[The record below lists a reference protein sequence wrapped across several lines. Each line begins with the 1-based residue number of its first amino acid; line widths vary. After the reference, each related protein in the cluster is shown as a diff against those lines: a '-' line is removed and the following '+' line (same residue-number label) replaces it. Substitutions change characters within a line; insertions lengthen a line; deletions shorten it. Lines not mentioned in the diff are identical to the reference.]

1 MEFTHSG
8 VLPFGVLYN
17 GQLHREFTVRL
28 ATIGDEIAALE
39 DGVSDAGLSTAIMA
53 RVLEKLGD
61 IPPDDITYELL
72 CDHLLPDDYNAL
84 ADARKEVKKKLS
96 EWKPDSTTIASPSSG
111 SDDTATAKAASGGL
125 AL

>member
-28 ATIGDEIAALE
+28 ATIGDEISSLE
-39 DGVSDAGLSTAIMA
+39 DGVSDAGLSTAILA
-53 RVLEKLGD
+53 RVLDKLGD

-72 CDHLLPDDYNAL
+72 CEHLIPDDYNAL
-84 ADARKEVKKKLS
+84 SDARKEVKKKLS
-96 EWKPDSTTIASPSSG
+96 EWKPDSTITALPSSA
-111 SDDTATAKAASGGL
+111 SVDTATAKTASGDL

>member
-1 MEFTHSG
+1 MDFTHSG

-17 GQLHREFTVRL
+17 GKLHREFTVRL

-39 DGVSDAGLSTAIMA
+39 DGVSDAGLSTAILA
-53 RVLEKLGD
+53 RVLERLGD
-61 IPPDDITYELL
+61 IPPEEITYELL
-72 CDHLLPDDYNAL
+72 CEHLIPDDYNAL

-96 EWKPDSTTIASPSSG
+96 EWNPDLNTTASPSSG
-111 SDDTATAKAASGGL
+111 SDDTDTPKTASGNL